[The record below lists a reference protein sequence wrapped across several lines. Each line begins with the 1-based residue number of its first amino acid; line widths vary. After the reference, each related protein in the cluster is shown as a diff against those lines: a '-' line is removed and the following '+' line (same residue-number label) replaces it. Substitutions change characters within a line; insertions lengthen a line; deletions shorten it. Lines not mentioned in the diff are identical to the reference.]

1 MPSECKNMLFER
13 MQAIHEA
20 EKFDTSLRVS
30 AGSVLIAFCDQSEE
44 DIRFLQRAILF
55 ALHEYGKCASMR
67 GLEDARKETVLRA
80 PLAVR
85 CLKQLVKID
94 GAFEKKFIDMLSQL
108 VGTNDQPSEVLSAL
122 GEVFGVKVAP
132 LINPT
137 EDGEIHLVLVFTI
150 VFILRVNIKKIYDV
164 QFYTN
169 ILCPFFPL
177 LLIRA
182 RAGFNV

>member
-1 MPSECKNMLFER
+1 MRLCRRLGR
-13 MQAIHEA
+13 
-20 EKFDTSLRVS
+20 
-30 AGSVLIAFCDQSEE
+30 
-44 DIRFLQRAILF
+44 
-55 ALHEYGKCASMR
+55 CA
-67 GLEDARKETVLRA
+67 KKPFYA

-137 EDGEIHLVLVFTI
+137 EDGESTWSWFYYC
-150 VFILRVNIKKIYDV
+150 IYITSK
-164 QFYTN
+164 Y
-169 ILCPFFPL
+169 
-177 LLIRA
+177 
-182 RAGFNV
+182 

>member
-1 MPSECKNMLFER
+1 MPSECKKMLFER

-55 ALHEYGKCASMR
+55 ALHEYGKCASVV
-67 GLEDARKETVLRA
+67 GSEDARKETVLRA

-94 GAFEKKFIDMLSQL
+94 GAFEMKKFVDILSRL
-108 VGTNDQPSEVLSAL
+108 VGTNEQPNEVLSAL

-132 LINPT
+132 LMIVT
-137 EDGEIHLVLVFTI
+137 GEGDGESSFSAWSW
-150 VFILRVNIKKIYDV
+150 F
-164 QFYTN
+164 
-169 ILCPFFPL
+169 
-177 LLIRA
+177 
-182 RAGFNV
+182 